1 MSKFT
6 LWNNVQR
13 LVVFHDDIDTLR
25 FRTRAQSFVV
35 AAGFK
40 GFKMVPPGPH
50 YLSYNAASRQ
60 GEFGPTVAFLA
71 HLAGREVAVRRWS
84 PEHELLLPLADE
96 DEVRC
101 RMLSVFFGCV
111 PDLHSVRAPAHGCC
125 CRSPTRTRR
134 ESDCFLCIASFT
146 MSPLSPPFHL

>member
-1 MSKFT
+1 M
-6 LWNNVQR
+6 
-13 LVVFHDDIDTLR
+13 LVAFHDDIDTLR
-25 FRTRAQSFVV
+25 FRTHAQSFVV

-84 PEHELLLPLADE
+84 PEHELLLPLADG
-96 DEVRC
+96 DEVDADC
-101 RMLSVFFGCV
+101 SQCFLVCCV
-111 PDLHSVRAPAHGCC
+111 PDLHSARAPD
-125 CRSPTRTRR
+125 RSRAWVLQTLTNEDEARV
-134 ESDCFLCIASFT
+134 
-146 MSPLSPPFHL
+146 